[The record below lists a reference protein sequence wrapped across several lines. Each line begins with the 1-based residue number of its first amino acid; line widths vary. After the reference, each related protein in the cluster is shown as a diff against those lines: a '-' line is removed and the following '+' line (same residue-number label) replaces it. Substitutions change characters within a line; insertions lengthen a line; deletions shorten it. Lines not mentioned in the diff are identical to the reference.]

1 MLGTKEYDILVP
13 NALKIVRTSPPDQ
26 WFAKD
31 VLTNTA
37 MLVGSRKQY
46 VPRKATG
53 YSRDTVYIKV
63 PRKLN
68 FASICFPVSIE
79 SLMDS

>member
-1 MLGTKEYDILVP
+1 MLGTKEHDMLVP
-13 NALKIVRTSPPDQ
+13 NALKIVRTSPPDK

-37 MLVGSRKQY
+37 LLIGRRKEY
-46 VPRKATG
+46 MPPKATG
-53 YSRDTVYIKV
+53 YSRDTVEIKI

-68 FASICFPVSIE
+68 FALICFKCLIKA
-79 SLMDS
+79 